1 MTVEIELKFIASPA
15 AVAALPE
22 CLSKLKVQHQETLH
36 LINTYY
42 DTDAG
47 LLRSHRFGLRVR
59 GCNDSYEMT
68 LKSGGKVVNGIVHR
82 PEYNIPLP
90 TNALDISLLPQE
102 VWPHGTEVAELA
114 SALKPLFTTNFQRQL
129 WLVNFQQSVIEIA
142 LDTGTIV
149 AGEQSE
155 GISELELELK
165 QGNAADM
172 LALAQQFT
180 TVEGLR
186 LGSQSKAARGYQL
199 LNANESA
206 ELPEM
211 TVLVPAAKIT
221 VEQGLE
227 ASLEW
232 ALSQWQQY
240 EQSWFEGHVQA
251 QKYVSRSLT
260 SVRQILVVFGGMIPR
275 KATAPLRERLA
286 ELEQQL
292 AAKCPAQDIIYQPGY
307 LQLKLA
313 LMAWMMNKG
322 WRLFVDNKS
331 KDKLAGSFKRFA
343 DVTMS
348 RCLSELKE
356 AFAKQLTNDGY
367 NDQQVRLEKQIISF
381 YMLAGAYEQSE
392 SLPYIQTWQRLFDAQ
407 GGRDVLRRAALEQP
421 PFWLN
426 SGQHL

>member
-1 MTVEIELKFIASPA
+1 MTVEIELKFIATPA

-22 CLSKLKVQHQETLH
+22 CLSKLKIEHQETLH

-68 LKSGGKVVNGIVHR
+68 LKSGGSVVNGIVHR
-82 PEYNIPLP
+82 PEYNIPL
-90 TNALDISLLPQE
+90 TANALDISLLPKE
-102 VWPHGTEVAELA
+102 VWPQGTEIAELA
-114 SALKPLFTTNFQRQL
+114 PALKPLFTTNFQRQL

-142 LDTGTIV
+142 LDIGTIA

-155 GISELELELK
+155 AISELELELK

-172 LALAQQFT
+172 LALAQQLT
-180 TVEGLR
+180 VVEGLR

-199 LNANESA
+199 LSENQPS

-211 TVLVPAAKIT
+211 TILVPAAKIT

-240 EQSWFEGHVQA
+240 EQYWSEGHAQA

-292 AAKCPAQDIIYQPGY
+292 EAKCPAQEIVYQAGY

-322 WRLFVDNKS
+322 WRLFVDDKS
-331 KDKLAGSFKRFA
+331 KDKLSGSFKRFA
-343 DVTMS
+343 DVTLS

-392 SLPYIQTWQRLFDAQ
+392 SLPYIQTWQKLFEAQ
-407 GGRDVLRRAALEQP
+407 GDRDVLRRTALEQP

>member
-102 VWPHGTEVAELA
+102 VWPQGTEVAELA

-129 WLVNFQQSVIEIA
+129 WLVSFQQSVIEIA

-180 TVEGLR
+180 SVEGLR

-211 TVLVPAAKIT
+211 TVLVPA
-221 VEQGLE
+221 E
-227 ASLEW
+227 
-232 ALSQWQQY
+232 
-240 EQSWFEGHVQA
+240 
-251 QKYVSRSLT
+251 
-260 SVRQILVVFGGMIPR
+260 
-275 KATAPLRERLA
+275 
-286 ELEQQL
+286 
-292 AAKCPAQDIIYQPGY
+292 
-307 LQLKLA
+307 KL
-313 LMAWMMNKG
+313 
-322 WRLFVDNKS
+322 
-331 KDKLAGSFKRFA
+331 
-343 DVTMS
+343 
-348 RCLSELKE
+348 
-356 AFAKQLTNDGY
+356 
-367 NDQQVRLEKQIISF
+367 
-381 YMLAGAYEQSE
+381 
-392 SLPYIQTWQRLFDAQ
+392 P
-407 GGRDVLRRAALEQP
+407 
-421 PFWLN
+421 
-426 SGQHL
+426 